1 MTAELNEK
9 RLKSACKM
17 FREKQNEKFA
27 REQAAKDLN
36 VLYGVVDKSVMT
48 YHQGEFTCFYLG
60 MTIVL
65 ITLLGTYAIHALHCP
80 IGHCSDVNTN
90 NHHLKK
96 YMAIHLFCQ
105 ISSVFYWLLLVAG
118 YYCWPVTNQ
127 NTENLAKSGVL

>member
-1 MTAELNEK
+1 
-9 RLKSACKM
+9 M

-90 NHHLKK
+90 NHLIKK
-96 YMAIHLFCQ
+96 IRIHGTPPFLSIFQC
-105 ISSVFYWLLLVAG
+105 FLLVAPG
-118 YYCWPVTNQ
+118 RV
-127 NTENLAKSGVL
+127 LAIIAGQ